1 MGGVTRIGRKVFTK
15 EEGDEWLSRQT
26 APICI
31 VRLDAKT
38 AELLLFYIGHRHKK
52 QERTPYPSAQDESNL
67 DELFLRMLT
76 EGLPQIDAFLYGAY
90 PLYEAMI
97 YREYAPQA
105 VALSV
110 SPWRDEPLVS
120 FDAEAIRLQ
129 RFRLDIGSYTLG
141 LDVAVVDVVDVV
153 DVVEESGVQRVCV
166 DMGRHQIALGVALK
180 RRGISSAPK
189 I

>member
-15 EEGDEWLSRQT
+15 EEGDEWVARQT

-38 AELLLFYIGHRHKK
+38 AELLLFYIGHRHGK
-52 QERTPYPSAQDESNL
+52 EDRVPYPSAQDEWNL
-67 DELFLRMLT
+67 DELFAHMLT
-76 EGLPQIDAFLYGAY
+76 EGLPHIDAFLYGAF
-90 PLYEAMI
+90 PLYEAMV

-105 VALSV
+105 VALS
-110 SPWRDEPLVS
+110 DGS
-120 FDAEAIRLQ
+120 FDR
-129 RFRLDIGSYTLG
+129 
-141 LDVAVVDVVDVV
+141 
-153 DVVEESGVQRVCV
+153 VEESGIQCV
-166 DMGRHQIALGVALK
+166 RLDSGLRQIALGVALK